1 MTETTL
7 ERQASTLLQLA
18 SFRLAEEEYAVDISA
33 VQEIV
38 RMSSI
43 TRVPRAPSFVEG
55 VVNLR
60 GKIVPVIDLRRRF
73 GMASAE
79 PTKATRIIIVD
90 VAGKTVG
97 LIVDAVREVLRL
109 DSDAVSATPEL
120 VASSIDAAFFKGVGQ
135 LGDRLIILLDLQRLL
150 NMEEIAALGQEPA

>member
-1 MTETTL
+1 MSETTI

-120 VASSIDAAFFKGVGQ
+120 VANGIDAAFFKGVGQ

-150 NMEEIAALGQEPA
+150 SMEEIAALEKAPV

>member
-1 MTETTL
+1 MAETTTVDK
-7 ERQASTLLQLA
+7 QGATLLQLA
-18 SFRLAEEEYAVDISA
+18 SFKLANEEYAVDIGA

-43 TRVPRAPSFVEG
+43 TRVPRAPAFVEG

-73 GMASAE
+73 GLSSVEA
-79 PTKATRIIIVD
+79 TKSTRIVIVQ
-90 VAGKTVG
+90 VGGKTVG
-97 LIVDAVREVLRL
+97 LIVDSVREVLRL
-109 DSDAVSATPEL
+109 PSDSVSPPPDM
-120 VASSIDAAFFKGVGQ
+120 VASGVDAAFFKGVGQ

-150 NMEEIAALGQEPA
+150 SHDELQSLE

>member
-1 MTETTL
+1 MSETTL

-109 DSDAVSATPEL
+109 DSEAVSATPEL
-120 VASSIDAAFFKGVGQ
+120 VANGIDASFFKGVGQ

-150 NMEEIAALGQEPA
+150 SMEEIAALAQTPA

>member
-1 MTETTL
+1 MAETTI
-7 ERQASTLLQLA
+7 EKQGGTLLQLA
-18 SFRLAEEEYAVDISA
+18 SFKLANEEYAVDIGA

-60 GKIVPVIDLRRRF
+60 GKIVPVIDLRLRF
-73 GMASAE
+73 GLANVEA
-79 PTKATRIIIVD
+79 TKSTRIVIVQ

-97 LIVDAVREVLRL
+97 LIVDSVREVLRL
-109 DSDAVSATPEL
+109 DSEAVSPPPEM
-120 VASSIDAAFFKGVGQ
+120 VASGVDAAFFKGVGQ
-135 LGDRLIILLDLQRLL
+135 LGERLIILLDLQRLL
-150 NMEEIAALGQEPA
+150 SQDELQSLE

>member
-18 SFRLAEEEYAVDISA
+18 SFRLAEEEYAVDIAA

-73 GMASAE
+73 GMASTE
-79 PTKATRIIIVD
+79 QTKATRIIIVD

-109 DSDAVSATPEL
+109 DSEAVSATPEL
-120 VASSIDAAFFKGVGQ
+120 VASGIDASFFKGVGQ

-150 NMEEIAALGQEPA
+150 SMEEIAALGNEPA

>member
-1 MTETTL
+1 MSETTI

-109 DSDAVSATPEL
+109 DSEAVSATPEL
-120 VASSIDAAFFKGVGQ
+120 VASGIDAAFFKGVGQ

-150 NMEEIAALGQEPA
+150 SMEEIAALDKAPV